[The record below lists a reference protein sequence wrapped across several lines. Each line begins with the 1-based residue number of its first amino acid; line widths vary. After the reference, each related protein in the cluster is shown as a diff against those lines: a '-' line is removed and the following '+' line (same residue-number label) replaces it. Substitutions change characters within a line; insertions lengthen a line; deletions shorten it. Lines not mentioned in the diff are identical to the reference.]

1 MAGGIFQ
8 AARTKTKMNPLDSKT
23 ELRAIIR
30 AALEKISPAV
40 RAVESVDVC
49 DRLKTQMPSA
59 HTVLF
64 FAPLPDELDI
74 WPVLELSLALGTTC
88 ALPGFDAEKKTY
100 VAKEIKKLATDI
112 VTGKFGVREPAA
124 NCVEISPGNFDLVL
138 VPGSAFDLE
147 GNRLGRG
154 RGFYDQLLPAVSGIK
169 CGICY
174 GLQLLESIPTEPH
187 DAKVDFILTP
197 DKCVKARRK
206 ISSGA

>member
-1 MAGGIFQ
+1 MT
-8 AARTKTKMNPLDSKT
+8 RNTPDDKNN
-23 ELRAIIR
+23 LRSQIR

-40 RAVESVDVC
+40 RAAESIDLC
-49 DRLKTQMPSA
+49 ERLKTQMPSA

-88 ALPGFDAEKKTY
+88 ALPGFDAERKTY

-124 NCVEISPGNFDLVL
+124 NCVEIPPDKFDLVL

-174 GLQLLESIPTEPH
+174 DIQLLENIPTEPH

-206 ISSGA
+206 TGSGA